1 MARRGWRIKKITH
14 VVARAFFV
22 FARNNL
28 LISWGLLRREEQEPS
43 SQRHHYEFFGEVM
56 KRIIIL
62 FFITSILISSCNI
75 PSATSPESAEAIQT
89 FAALTVEA
97 AINNGGVPLASPTAA
112 QAGSGNGTV
121 QATSASNSTGDPS
134 ASFEDVTNCRTGPGV
149 NYERITQ
156 ILPNESV
163 EVIGFYPPN
172 YWIVNSKEGACWV
185 AGEFVT
191 PSGSLAAV
199 PTVTAPPTPQG
210 EAPPDVS
217 LQQWNVSCNYATNDA
232 DIYIRWTDKDTESGY
247 RVFRNNEQ
255 VAELLANSTEFTETI
270 TLLSG
275 QSVGYYVVAFNEV
288 GSTSSK
294 SITLSC

>member
-1 MARRGWRIKKITH
+1 MKLKKI
-14 VVARAFFV
+14 
-22 FARNNL
+22 
-28 LISWGLLRREEQEPS
+28 LI
-43 SQRHHYEFFGEVM
+43 
-56 KRIIIL
+56 
-62 FFITSILISSCNI
+62 TILIIVSLSACNV
-75 PSATSPESAEAIQT
+75 PTGNSPESAEAIQT
-89 FAALTVEA
+89 AAALTVEA
-97 AINNGGVPLASPTAA
+97 AINSNQVPLASPTS
-112 QAGSGNGTV
+112 QSQTNNGNV
-121 QATSASNSTGDPS
+121 QATATISSSGDPF

-163 EVIGFYPPN
+163 EIIGFFPPN
-172 YWIVNSKEGACWV
+172 YWVVNSQNGACWV

-232 DIYIRWTDKDTESGY
+232 LIYIRWSDKDTETGY

-255 VAELLANSTEFTETI
+255 VAELVADSTEFSETI

-275 QSVGYYVVAFNEV
+275 QSVGYYIVAFNAI

-294 SITLSC
+294 SITLTC